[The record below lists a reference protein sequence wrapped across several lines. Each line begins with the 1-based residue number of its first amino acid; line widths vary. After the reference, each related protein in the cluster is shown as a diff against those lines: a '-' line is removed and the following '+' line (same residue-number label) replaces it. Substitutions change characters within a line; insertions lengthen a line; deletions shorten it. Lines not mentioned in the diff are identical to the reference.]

1 VRFPQAAPPNP
12 QLKACVSWGSLHALR
27 RQDGG
32 GFVQVVGARGEHRAN
47 KSRTEKTGF
56 SISPVCCRKF
66 ERPSQEQRM
75 KGLAK

>member
-1 VRFPQAAPPNP
+1 MQVRANYILPRNEKVVGSIPTGGSAKP

-47 KSRTEKTGF
+47 KSRTEKPGF
-56 SISPVCCRKF
+56 
-66 ERPSQEQRM
+66 Q
-75 KGLAK
+75 